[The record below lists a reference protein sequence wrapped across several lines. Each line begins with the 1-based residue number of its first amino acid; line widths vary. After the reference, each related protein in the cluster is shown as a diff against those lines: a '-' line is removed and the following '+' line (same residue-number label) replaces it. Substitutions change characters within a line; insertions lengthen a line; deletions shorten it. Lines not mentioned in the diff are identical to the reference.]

1 MIVAYSRLKK
11 ILEERRLSVPE
22 LHRRLQQQEQG
33 VNIKSLYRLN
43 DAHQPLAR
51 LDLRVAGAICR
62 LCDVTLADLVDFSGQ
77 GTKLAT
83 LAADKQDRLD
93 ALMDKNNQGK
103 LSRKEQ
109 RVLQDLVRETQ
120 EITLH
125 NARILAAQQ
134 RRLER
139 D

>member
-1 MIVAYSRLKK
+1 MIVAYSRLQR
-11 ILEERRLSVPE
+11 ILAERRLSVPE
-22 LHRRLQQQEQG
+22 LHRRLHQQDQG

-43 DAHQPLAR
+43 DARQPLAR
-51 LDLRVAGAICR
+51 LDLRVAGAICQ
-62 LCDVTLADLVDFSGQ
+62 LCDVTLADLVDFGGQ
-77 GTKLAT
+77 GAKLAT

-103 LSRKEQ
+103 LGRKEQ
-109 RVLQDLVRETQ
+109 RELQDLVRETQ

-125 NARILAAQQ
+125 NARILAEQQ

-139 D
+139 E

>member
-1 MIVAYSRLKK
+1 MLVAYSRLQK

-22 LHRRLQQQEQG
+22 LHRRLQQQDQG

-43 DAHQPLAR
+43 NANQPLAR
-51 LDLRVAGAICR
+51 LDLRLAGAICQ
-62 LCDVTLADLVDFSGQ
+62 LCDVTLAELVDFSGQ
-77 GTKLAT
+77 GAKLMI
-83 LAADKQDRLD
+83 LPADKQDQLD

-109 RVLQDLVRETQ
+109 RELQNLVRETQ

-125 NARILAAQQ
+125 NARILAEQQ
-134 RRLER
+134 RRLQRE
-139 D
+139 